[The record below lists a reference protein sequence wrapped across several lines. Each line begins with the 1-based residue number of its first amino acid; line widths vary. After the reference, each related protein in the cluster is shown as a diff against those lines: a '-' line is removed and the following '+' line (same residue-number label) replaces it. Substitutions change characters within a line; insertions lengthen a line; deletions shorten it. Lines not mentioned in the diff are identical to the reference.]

1 MRFEFATATRIL
13 FGKGKINEVGD
24 LAARV
29 GRRALVVT
37 GQNQSRAEMLLDLLK
52 DAGIHTTCYAVN
64 SEPPVAQ
71 ARQGVELGRGE
82 GCDLVIGFGGGS
94 AMDAG
99 KAIAILLTNEG
110 DVYDYLEGVGKGK
123 AFTQP
128 STPFIAIP
136 TTAGTGSEV
145 TRNAVLGATEFEV
158 KVSMRSPRM
167 LPLLA
172 LVDPSLT
179 YSVPPKITA
188 YSGLDALTQLIEP
201 YLSNS
206 PNPLTDAVCREGIR
220 RAARSLLKA
229 YQDGYDE
236 AAREDM
242 SIAALFSGLALANAK
257 LGAVHGFSGT
267 LGGSLNAPHG
277 AICAR
282 LLPVV
287 MSTNARALRERAPQS
302 ETLRRFDRVA
312 QLLTGNSSA
321 RAADGITWVYDICAA
336 VDIPSLSTFGLKR
349 DDFPSIV
356 ERSAKANSMRGN
368 AIVLTQDE
376 MTEILEQSI

>member
-37 GQNQSRAEMLLDLLK
+37 GQNQSRAEMLLDVLK
-52 DAGIHTTCYAVN
+52 NAGIQVTCFAVN

-302 ETLRRFDRVA
+302 ETLRRFDHVA